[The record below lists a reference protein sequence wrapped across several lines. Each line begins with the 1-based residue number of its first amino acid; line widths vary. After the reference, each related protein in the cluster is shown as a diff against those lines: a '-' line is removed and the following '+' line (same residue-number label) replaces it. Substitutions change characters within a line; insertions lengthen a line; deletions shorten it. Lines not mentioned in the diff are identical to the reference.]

1 MAAPNLTRTAN
12 RHGNSANSWQVSIW
26 IFILTNL
33 LIVQVNFRRNPRE
46 KYLRTFDSSDYSS
59 TVTTPIGSS
68 ILIGYP
74 LVPNEGKAVALP
86 SIRINQME
94 ERNNPKRDGYGGQ
107 GDKKHLGGFTDI
119 DFSGISPA
127 TWKFMITFFGIKSVM
142 DVGCGRGISSAW
154 FFFHGVD
161 TLCLEGSHDAVL
173 KTVLPHPAKQ
183 IVEHDFSRGP
193 WWPTDTYDAVWCVEF
208 LEHVGRNYHHNYFAA
223 FRKSALIFA
232 THSKWGGWHHVEVH
246 DDDWWINKFRMYG
259 FIYSE
264 GWTNATRTVAL
275 SEKFQSTAP
284 NGELYNAQ
292 HVWLN
297 IQVFINPA
305 VAALPQHAHLLA
317 EPGCYHSRK
326 DKKILN
332 RACDGSKESKPP
344 PEFDPLVLTPQQD
357 KDWTDLVKKNI
368 VIKNARD

>member
-12 RHGNSANSWQVSIW
+12 RQGNSANSWQVSIW
-26 IFILTNL
+26 IFILTSL

-46 KYLRTFDSSDYSS
+46 KYLRTLDSSDYSS
-59 TVTTPIGSS
+59 TVTTPIGNS

-154 FFFHGVD
+154 FFLHGVN

-208 LEHVGRNYHHNYFAA
+208 LEHVGRNYHYNYFSA

-232 THSKWGGWHHVEVH
+232 THSNWGGWHHVEVH
-246 DDDWWINKFRMYG
+246 SDDW
-259 FIYSE
+259 
-264 GWTNATRTVAL
+264 
-275 SEKFQSTAP
+275 
-284 NGELYNAQ
+284 
-292 HVWLN
+292 
-297 IQVFINPA
+297 
-305 VAALPQHAHLLA
+305 
-317 EPGCYHSRK
+317 
-326 DKKILN
+326 
-332 RACDGSKESKPP
+332 
-344 PEFDPLVLTPQQD
+344 
-357 KDWTDLVKKNI
+357 
-368 VIKNARD
+368 